1 MKEFQWRSLHF
12 VTRLMVVATALHLA
26 ADVIEAL
33 TNLSKLRE
41 GRIELADLLERTGHS
56 FGYSLLFLS
65 SAATVELLFR
75 IWREF
80 RELRALGA
88 SVTPKPADD
97 VGESAG

>member
-12 VTRLMVVATALHLA
+12 VTRLMVIATGMHLA

-33 TNLSKLRE
+33 ANLAKLRE
-41 GRIELADLLERTGHS
+41 GRIDLADLLERTGHS

-80 RELRALGA
+80 REMRAIGTTLAPKA
-88 SVTPKPADD
+88 S
-97 VGESAG
+97 ESGGREA